1 MRIVMVSKALVV
13 GMYQRKLEELAALP
27 DIDLTVAVPPF
38 WRERGTRLWL
48 ERTFTQGY
56 DLRVLPMHL
65 NGHYHLH
72 FYPGL
77 GRLLEEVEPDLL
89 HFDEEAYN
97 VSTWLALR
105 DASRRGIPLAF
116 YTWQNL
122 YQRYPPPFRWLE
134 ADVLR
139 RASLA
144 MAGSGAAAE
153 VLRRKGYRGPVDI
166 IPQFGIDPALFTPAA
181 ATPGVASRPFTIGFV
196 GRLIPEKGLSVLLE
210 ALAPI
215 EGDWQLL
222 VIGSGPEREPSQA
235 LAARLGCAAR
245 VHFKG
250 QIPSTQMPAA
260 MQSMDV
266 LVGPSLTGKSWKE
279 QFGRM
284 FVEAMACEVP
294 VVGSDSGE
302 IPRVVGDGGIIV
314 PEGNVLA
321 LRQAIDR
328 LRRDAH
334 ERERLGKC
342 GRQHVLAH
350 YTQAAVALATAQAYR
365 RVLASGAGSAPASP
379 VG

>member
-1 MRIVMVSKALVV
+1 MRILMVSKALVV

-27 DIDLTVAVPPF
+27 DIELTVAVPPY

-48 ERTFTQGY
+48 ERTFTRGY
-56 DLRVLPMHL
+56 DLRVLPMRL
-65 NGHYHLH
+65 NGHYHVH

-77 GRLLEEVEPDLL
+77 STLLDEVKPDLL

-97 VSTWLALR
+97 LSTWLALR
-105 DASRRGIPLAF
+105 ATTHRGIPLAF

-134 ADVLR
+134 AEVLR

-144 MAGSGAAAE
+144 MAGSEAAAE
-153 VLRRKGYRGPVDI
+153 VLRRKGYRGLVDI
-166 IPQFGIDPALFTPAA
+166 IPQFGIDPVLFKPAMRDPGA
-181 ATPGVASRPFTIGFV
+181 APRPFTIGFV
-196 GRLIPEKGLSVLLE
+196 GRLIPEKGLAVLLE
-210 ALAPI
+210 ALAPL

-222 VIGSGPEREPSQA
+222 VIGSGPERENSQS
-235 LAARLGCAAR
+235 LATRLGCAAR

-250 QIPSTQMPAA
+250 QIPSTEMPAEL
-260 MQSMDV
+260 QRMDL
-266 LVGPSLTGKSWKE
+266 LVGPSLTGKTWKE

-302 IPRVVGDGGIIV
+302 IPRVIGDGGLIV
-314 PEGNVLA
+314 PEGDVEA

-328 LRRDAH
+328 LRLDAQ
-334 ERERLGKC
+334 ERAWLGQR
-342 GRQHVLAH
+342 GRQRVLAH
-350 YTQAAVALATAQAYR
+350 YTQAAVAGATAQSYR
-365 RVLASGAGSAPASP
+365 RVLGRGAGSARPSAAH
-379 VG
+379 